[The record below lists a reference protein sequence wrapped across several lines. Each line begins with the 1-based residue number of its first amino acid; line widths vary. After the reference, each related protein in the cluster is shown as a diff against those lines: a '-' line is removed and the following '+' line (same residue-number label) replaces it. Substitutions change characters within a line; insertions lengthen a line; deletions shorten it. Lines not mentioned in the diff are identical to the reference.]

1 MQTDCTALRMTYRPT
16 MLNIS
21 TAISLTKI
29 SIYATWNYKTLSA
42 SEGWGIVTL
51 FGLAGIGVVAGFA
64 DLILQ
69 RLVKKRKAINIVGLL
84 IVAGLAFAI
93 LSYL

>member
-1 MQTDCTALRMTYRPT
+1 